1 MGSRA
6 GTATVLF
13 TDLVGSTDLRRT
25 LGDDRADALRREHDA
40 IVRAAIEEQRGTEV
54 KSTGD
59 GVMAV
64 FASAGEA
71 VAGAAAMQRAIDRF
85 NRRAHHPLGVRIG
98 ISAGDVSWEGDDC
111 FGTAVVEARRLCDAA
126 DESAILVSD
135 VVRVLAGTRGG
146 HRFASVGTVALKGL
160 GEVAAWEVVWERD
173 PSALVPLPADLAI
186 EAELPMIGRHHERER
201 IERAW
206 KDAAAGTLRL
216 VLIAGEPGVG
226 KTRLTTEA
234 ARAAHAQGATVLFGR
249 CDEDLGIPYQPFAE
263 ALRGY
268 VLALP
273 LDQLAAQARVV
284 GGEVARLVPALAQRL
299 PSLPDPIRAD
309 PETERARLFD
319 GVGAFLDAMAE
330 DAPVVLVLDDVHW
343 ATKPTLLLLRHLVR
357 AHASTSALIIA
368 TYRDTDLDRG
378 HPLSEVLADLRRESG
393 VERIPLTGLDAAGV
407 TELVAVAAGHELDAD
422 AEALALAVHAESEGN
437 PFFVGQILRHLV
449 ESGSIV
455 QRDGRWQRTA
465 EGIGIPEGVKEV
477 IGKRLSRFDD
487 RTNEVLAVAAV
498 LGREFDSQLLVEVAG
513 VDGDDVWDALEQAE
527 ARRLVLPVPDRPH
540 RRIFQH
546 ALVRSTL
553 YDEIPTT
560 RRLRLHRRIGE
571 ALERRASA
579 GAAHIEELAHH
590 WCEAAALGDVER
602 ALRWT
607 NAAADAAFARL
618 AYEEAAGHYQRALTV
633 LDVDTGAGRAAACE
647 LRISYAQAERAAG
660 NVESARAAALRAA
673 GEARGLGRADLLV
686 RAALVVAGDRTW
698 SEAGLV
704 DVELVELLE
713 AGIAGLADDEV
724 SLRARAM
731 ARLASELYF
740 LVTEAERRRAMSD
753 EALTLARE
761 LGDPA
766 TLSYVLGCA
775 VWGSWRPGNSV
786 ERRETALEM
795 RDLARAAGNAMLEGA
810 AYSWVVGCCA
820 ELGDRAGMDAAID
833 EEERIA
839 TELRHPEYLWGTA
852 VHRAAQALRDG
863 RLDDAER
870 LSTEALERG
879 QSLSMLTAMQMYGVT
894 QFGLRRLRGGLDELE
909 PILQSMVEQYP
920 LLPAWRCGLAYLYR
934 ELGRLEDA
942 RPAFELLAADDFS
955 VIPEDAN
962 WTVGIGVLA
971 MVCASLEDE
980 VRAERLYELLLPMA
994 DMMIIAGMP
1003 ADCVGSVHLPLGL
1016 LAAVLERW
1024 DAMEEHMAR
1033 SLQRTMEAGN
1043 VPWTTYTKYEHA
1055 RVLARRGF
1063 PGDAERARDLLAACH
1078 DEALSVDMPR
1088 MLGLIED
1095 LRATYGLANVT

>member
-1 MGSRA
+1 MGAGGAARA
-6 GTATVLF
+6 GTVTVLF
-13 TDLVGSTDLRRT
+13 TDLVGSTELRRT
-25 LGDDRADALRREHDA
+25 LGDDRADALRHEHDA
-40 IVRAAIEEQRGTEV
+40 LVRAAIEEHHGTEV

-85 NRRAHHPLGVRIG
+85 NRRAANPLGVRIG
-98 ISAGDVSWEGDDC
+98 VSAGDVSWEGDDC

-126 DESAILVSD
+126 DEGVVLTSD

-146 HRFASVGTVALKGL
+146 HRFAPIGNVSLKGL

-173 PSALVPLPADLAI
+173 PAALVPLPADLAI
-186 EAELPMIGRHHERER
+186 ESELPLIGRHVEAER

-216 VLIAGEPGVG
+216 VLVAGEPGVG
-226 KTRLTTEA
+226 KTRLTIEA

-268 VLALP
+268 VTALP
-273 LDQLAAQARVV
+273 ADRLAAQARGA

-299 PSLPDPIRAD
+299 PSLPEPLRAD

-357 AHASTSALIIA
+357 AHASAPILIVA

-378 HPLSEVLADLRRESG
+378 HPLSEVLADLRRETG

-407 TELVAVAAGHELDAD
+407 TELLAVAAGHDLDAD
-422 AEALALAVHAESEGN
+422 AEALALELHAESEGN

-455 QRDGRWQRTA
+455 QRDGRWVRA
-465 EGIGIPEGVKEV
+465 ADGIGIPEGVKEV
-477 IGKRLSRFDD
+477 IGKRLSRFDE

-498 LGREFDSQLLVEVAG
+498 LGREFDSQVLVDVAG
-513 VDGDDVWDALEQAE
+513 VAPDEVWDALEQAE

-540 RRIFQH
+540 RRMFQH

-560 RRLRLHRRIGE
+560 RRLRLHRRVGE
-571 ALERRASA
+571 ALEDRAAA
-579 GAAHIEELAHH
+579 GAVHAEELAHH
-590 WCEAAALGDVER
+590 WCEAAALGQVDR
-602 ALRWT
+602 AIRWT
-607 NAAADAAFARL
+607 NVAADAALARL
-618 AYEEAAGHYQRALTV
+618 AYEEAAGHYQRGLNV
-633 LDVDTGAGRAAACE
+633 LDVETGAGRAAACE
-647 LRISYAQAERAAG
+647 LRVSYANAERAAG
-660 NVESARAAALRAA
+660 NVDSARAAAVRAA
-673 GEARGLGRADLLV
+673 EEARGVGRADLLV

-704 DVELVELLE
+704 DMELVALLE
-713 AGIAGLADDEV
+713 EGIATLPHDAV

-740 LVTEAERRRAMSD
+740 VVAEAERRRAMSD
-753 EALTLARE
+753 EAVRLARE
-761 LGDPA
+761 LGDPS

-775 VWGSWRPGNSV
+775 VWGSWVPGNAV
-786 ERRETALEM
+786 ERRATATEM
-795 RDLARAAGNAMLEGA
+795 RDLARAADNPLLEGA
-810 AYSWVVGCCA
+810 AYSWLVGCAA
-820 ELGDRAGMDAAID
+820 ELGDRAAMDAAI
-833 EEERIA
+833 EEETRIA
-839 TELRHPEYLWGTA
+839 NELRHAEYLWGTA
-852 VHRAAQALRDG
+852 VHRSAQALRDG

-870 LSTEALERG
+870 FATDALQRG
-879 QSLSMLTAMQMYGVT
+879 QSLSILTAMQMYGVT
-894 QFGLRRLRGGLDELE
+894 QFGIRRLRGGVEELE
-909 PILQSMVEQYP
+909 PILLSMVDQYP
-920 LLPAWRCGLAYLYR
+920 LLPAWRCGLVYLYR
-934 ELGRLEDA
+934 ELDRLDDA
-942 RPAFELLAADDFS
+942 RVQFEILARDDFS
-955 VIPEDAN
+955 ILPEDAN
-962 WTVGIGVLA
+962 WTVGIGLLA
-971 MVCASLEDE
+971 MVCSSLEDAE
-980 VRAERLYELLLPMA
+980 RAERLYELLLPSA

-1003 ADCVGSVHLPLGL
+1003 ADCVGSVQLPLGL
-1016 LAAVLERW
+1016 LAATLGRW
-1024 DAMEEHMAR
+1024 DAMEHHMA
-1033 SLQRTMEAGN
+1033 LALERTVQAGN
-1043 VPWTTYTKYEHA
+1043 VPWTTATKLEHA
-1055 RVLARRGF
+1055 KVLLRRGF
-1063 PGDAERARDLLAACH
+1063 PGDAEGAEALLAACH
-1078 DEALSVDMPR
+1078 DEAVEVGMPR
-1088 MLGLIED
+1088 FLGIIED
-1095 LRATYGLANVT
+1095 LRAGR